1 MDKEVCKKFSQNLQ
15 RSTAEELDAA
25 AFAHTH
31 NRRSGVHL
39 YISLLNRWTNVRWND
54 DLENFLL
61 FPCKTTAGS
70 LLRKHLQS

>member
-1 MDKEVCKKFSQNLQ
+1 MDKKVCKKFSQNLQ

-31 NRRSGVHL
+31 NRRSSVHL

-61 FPCKTTAGS
+61 STCKCRVQFYRGTA
-70 LLRKHLQS
+70 